1 MIDSTIGR
9 RRFLALAG
17 AAAAV
22 AAGPANGKQRSSL
35 DLAKPEDRF
44 RAYMLMRGAL
54 DERLVIGFIS
64 GRYFGVV
71 DGDMM
76 PLYGVVGVTF
86 TKYRRRGDGGYDA
99 VTAEQAYFTDLE
111 SGEWI
116 SRYQNPYT
124 GETVDVP
131 TTDSKPARLVFRP
144 DLSMH
149 LAEERP
155 GLQFSDRLFP
165 MSERAGVVSIAQ
177 QTRTT
182 AAFPGMAKPFRYS
195 ELVEL
200 RARRNTLE
208 APGVISAGCETIYT
222 SVVNWRPWLKMGD
235 RPGHLLGTGVGAYG
249 ATIATLPANW
259 VAATRKHRPALLTD
273 PDSAIAAIWQA

>member
-1 MIDSTIGR
+1 MTDLTIGR
-9 RRFLALAG
+9 RNLLVLAG
-17 AAAAV
+17 ATAV
-22 AAGPANGKQRSSL
+22 AAATPGNGKPRTAL

-54 DERLVIGFIS
+54 NERLVIGFIS

-71 DGDMM
+71 DGDML
-76 PLYGVVGVTF
+76 PLYGVVGATF

-99 VTAEQAYFTDLE
+99 VTAEQAYFTDLD

-116 SRYQNPYT
+116 SRFQNPYT

-131 TTDSKPARLVFRP
+131 TTDSKPAKLVFRP

-155 GLQFSDRLFP
+155 GMQFSDRIFP
-165 MSERAGVVSIAQ
+165 PQERDGFVMLAQ

-182 AAFPGMAKPFRYS
+182 ASFPGMAKPFRYS
-195 ELVEL
+195 ELVEM
-200 RARRNTLE
+200 RVRRNALE
-208 APGVISAGCETIYT
+208 ASGAKSVGCETSYT

-235 RPGHLLGTGVGAYG
+235 RPGHLLGTGTGAYG

-259 VAATRKHRPALLTD
+259 IAATRKHRPELLAD
-273 PDSAIAAIWQA
+273 PQGAIAKIWES